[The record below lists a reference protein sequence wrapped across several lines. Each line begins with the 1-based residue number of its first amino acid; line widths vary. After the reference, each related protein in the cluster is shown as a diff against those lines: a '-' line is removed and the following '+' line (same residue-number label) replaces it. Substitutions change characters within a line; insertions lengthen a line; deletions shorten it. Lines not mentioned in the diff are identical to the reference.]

1 MYFAKNIKLLRS
13 RKKASQEEASTA
25 LEIPRST
32 YSGYE
37 NETAEPSLSTLVKI
51 AGFYN
56 ISLDKLVK
64 TDLSKLSDLQLKEIE
79 SGYDIDLTGNKL
91 RVLTTTVNNEEI
103 ENIELIPESAKAG
116 YTAGFADPEFIKVLP
131 TFHLPFLSKEKKYRT
146 FPVSGDSMPP
156 VSDGSFVV
164 GEYIQNWTA
173 IKSGYPYIVVTK
185 NDGIVF
191 KIVYNKVKEENK
203 LHLVSTNPF
212 YEPYDVDIREVVEIW
227 KFVNYISSE
236 LPSQENQVDKLSAT
250 VFTLQNEL
258 RQIKNVL
265 KNTNGNN

>member
-1 MYFAKNIKLLRS
+1 MYFAKNLKLLRS
-13 RKKASQEEASTA
+13 RKKASQEEASQA

-37 NETAEPSLSTLVKI
+37 NETAEPSLSTLIRI

-91 RVLTTTVNNEEI
+91 RVLATTVDENNLD
-103 ENIELIPESAKAG
+103 NIELVPETAKAG
-116 YTAGFADPEFIKVLP
+116 YTAGFADPDFIKVLP
-131 TFHLPFLSKEKKYRT
+131 TFQLPFLSREKKYRT
-146 FPVSGDSMPP
+146 FPISGDSMPP
-156 VSDGSFVV
+156 VAHGSFVT
-164 GEYIQNWTA
+164 GEYVQNWLA

-191 KIVYNKVKEENK
+191 KVVYNKVKESNK

-212 YEPYDVDIREVVEIW
+212 YEPYDIDIREVVEVW
-227 KFVNYISSE
+227 RFVNYICSE
-236 LPSQENQVDKLSAT
+236 LPKDEDQVDKLSAT
-250 VFTLQNEL
+250 VLNLQNEI

-265 KNTNGNN
+265 KEAKE